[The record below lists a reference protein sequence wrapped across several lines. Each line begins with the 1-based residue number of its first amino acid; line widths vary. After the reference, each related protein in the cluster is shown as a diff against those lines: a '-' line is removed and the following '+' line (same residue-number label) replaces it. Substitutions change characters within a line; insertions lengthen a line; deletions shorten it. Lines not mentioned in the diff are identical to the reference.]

1 MEVPNTPEESTPEI
15 TPHLKNHGGGPKTEA
30 GKQRSSQNARKHLTF
45 AKLELLAQEHQDQF
59 EAIWEAFKE
68 ELKPRTAVEECLVR
82 GLADLQWRMGR
93 VVNGETK
100 AIKLAEEAGESSDKA
115 TEKFGRYSGQLARQF
130 QATLKLLKDHQ
141 APRLEHMSQEWR
153 QAVLLRVHYQRQG
166 IDWDPAVDE
175 FVFSKEQLD
184 QQIRFNRQWAGF
196 VKNVIIYPTTKY
208 QDERFLKKAL

>member
-1 MEVPNTPEESTPEI
+1 VEVLNTVEEI

-30 GKQRSSQNARKHLTF
+30 GKQRSSQNARKHLAF
-45 AKLELLAQEHQDQF
+45 AKLELLAQEHQDHF
-59 EAIWEAFKE
+59 DGIWEAFQE

-82 GLADLQWRMGR
+82 NLAELQWRMGR

-100 AIKLAEEAGESSDKA
+100 AIHLAGEEGESSDKA
-115 TEKFGRYSGQLARQF
+115 TEKFGRYSGQLGRQF
-130 QATLKLLKDHQ
+130 QATLKMLKDHQ

-153 QAVLLRVHYQRQG
+153 QAVLIRDHYQRQS

-184 QQIRFNRQWAGF
+184 QQIRFNKQWARF